1 MLSFITFLSFALI
14 AYGYFGYPVILS
26 FLPTRRKG
34 VSSLPAPKSFSVIIA
49 ARNEEAVIAERI
61 ENILCASVPAGAT
74 VEYIVCS
81 DASDDRTHE
90 IVSGYASRGVRLVV
104 SPERK
109 GKEFAQALAVE
120 ASTSEILVFTD
131 SKVKTQSD
139 ILLKL
144 SEHFRDPEVGG
155 VSSIDQVEAPPG
167 GGSGEGMYVQYEMW
181 LRELESGFNTL
192 VGLSGSCFAVR
203 KEAAQ
208 NMRHDIPSDFAL
220 LIEIIRQNK
229 IGVMAED
236 VVCTYRAV
244 KTEEQEFNRKVR
256 TVLRGISTLLSAKE
270 VLDFSKFGIFSWQ
283 IASHKLGRWLVPW
296 FLIIGTLGA
305 FLLSSSS
312 TWWAL
317 VSVGLLIFYGLAAYA
332 FFHKPARNEVLYKI
346 PLFFL
351 VTNAAILVAWI
362 KYFQGG
368 KTVVWNPS
376 VR

>member
-1 MLSFITFLSFALI
+1 MLSVITFLSFALI

-26 FLPTRRKG
+26 FLPTRRRRDK
-34 VSSLPAPKSFSVIIA
+34 SLSAPKSFSVIIA
-49 ARNEEAVIAERI
+49 ARNEEGVIAERI
-61 ENILCASVPAGAT
+61 ENVLNASVPPDAL
-74 VEYIVCS
+74 VEYLVCS

-90 IVSGYASRGVRLVV
+90 IVQSFASRGVRLVV

-109 GKEFAQALAVE
+109 GKEFAQALAVK

-131 SKVKTQSD
+131 AKVKTESD

-155 VSSIDQVEAPPG
+155 VSSIDKVEAPPG

-181 LRELESGFNTL
+181 LRELESGFNSL

-203 KEAAQ
+203 REAAQ
-208 NMRHDIPSDFAL
+208 NLREDIPSDFAL
-220 LIEIIRQNK
+220 LIEIIKQKK

-244 KTEEQEFNRKVR
+244 KTEEQEFARKVR
-256 TVLRGISTLLSAKE
+256 TVLRGISTLFSAKE
-270 VLDFSKFGIFSWQ
+270 VLDFNKFGIFSWQ

-305 FLLSSSS
+305 FKLSETS
-312 TWWAL
+312 TWWAF
-317 VSVGLLIFYGLAAYA
+317 VSLGLLVFYGLAAYA
-332 FFHKPARNEVLYKI
+332 FLHKPAREQVIYKL

-351 VTNAAILVAWI
+351 VTNAAILVAWV
-362 KYFQGG
+362 KFLKGG
-368 KTVVWNPS
+368 KSVVWNPS